1 MERIDNSVRRLLKM
15 KFRLGLFDNP
25 FVDVENAVKVVGN
38 AKFKAAGDLAQRKSI
53 VLLKNDTI
61 NKKPVLPLKKGIKI
75 YIKNIDAAKAAKFG
89 TVVDKPEL
97 ADIAIIRLQTP
108 SEILP
113 NSGIL
118 GRLMRAGDLDFKG
131 KEKEE
136 ILALLAKVPTI
147 VDIYLSRP
155 AVIPE
160 ISAASKGLFATFG
173 ASDEAL
179 LDVIFGNFN
188 PQGKLPVEMP
198 SSMEAV
204 RKQKEDVPY
213 DSENPLYKFGF
224 GLSY

>member
-1 MERIDNSVRRLLKM
+1 M
-15 KFRLGLFDNP
+15 KCIYLGYLD
-25 FVDVENAVKVVGN
+25 
-38 AKFKAAGDLAQRKSI
+38 
-53 VLLKNDTI
+53 DT
-61 NKKPVLPLKKGIKI
+61 
-75 YIKNIDAAKAAKFG
+75 KAAKFG

-108 SEILP
+108 SGVLP

-136 ILALLAKVPTI
+136 ILALLTKVPTI

-160 ISAASKGLFATFG
+160 ISAASKGLLATFG

-188 PQGKLPVEMP
+188 PRGKLPVEMP
-198 SSMEAV
+198 SSMDAV
-204 RKQKEDVPY
+204 RKQKEDMPY

>member
-1 MERIDNSVRRLLKM
+1 MAPSEKMQNLLQ
-15 KFRLGLFDNP
+15 
-25 FVDVENAVKVVGN
+25 
-38 AKFKAAGDLAQRKSI
+38 KFKAAGNLAQRKSI

-61 NKKPVLPLKKGIKI
+61 DKKPVLPLKKGIKI
-75 YIKNIDAAKAAKFG
+75 YIQNLDAAKVAKFG

-97 ADIAIIRLQTP
+97 ADMAIIRLQTP

-118 GRLMRAGDLDFKG
+118 GRLMRSGDLDFKG
-131 KEKEE
+131 KEKKE

-147 VDIYLSRP
+147 VDIYLSRA

-160 ISAASKGLFATFG
+160 ISAASKGLFASFG
-173 ASDEAL
+173 ASDDAL
-179 LDVIFGNFN
+179 LDVVFGNFN
-188 PQGKLPVEMP
+188 PQGKLPLELP

-204 RKQKEDVPY
+204 LKQKEDMPY

-224 GLSY
+224 GLHY